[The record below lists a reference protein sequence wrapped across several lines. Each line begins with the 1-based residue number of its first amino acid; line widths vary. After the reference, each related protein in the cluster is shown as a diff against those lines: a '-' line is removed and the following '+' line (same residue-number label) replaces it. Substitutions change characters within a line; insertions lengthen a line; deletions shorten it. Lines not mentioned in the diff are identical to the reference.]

1 LAQSWIV
8 VELITYYAQ
17 IALAILFL
25 LYSSLVK
32 PVKPSKVMRRSL
44 NRRRDHDYLMLT
56 SDIFSVLNYEGTLIM
71 GSLGILQIEN
81 KCEAG

>member
-1 LAQSWIV
+1 M
-8 VELITYYAQ
+8 
-17 IALAILFL
+17 
-25 LYSSLVK
+25 K
-32 PVKPSKVMRRSL
+32 PVKPSKMMRRSL

-71 GSLGILQIEN
+71 GSLGILQIGH